1 MGKNKNKKGGNNNS
15 YANDPKTKDKSSVV
29 TSEIISDQNIKEVT
43 NAQDDVQ
50 VSDTQIDTQEP
61 QGKEESSVEP
71 EKKISF
77 LQKIGLRLAKPLFDE
92 IEKKNAELET
102 ELGKLRTENQ
112 ECNHQ
117 LEECQKEL
125 VIKTSDLEESARI
138 NAGLNFKYH
147 GLETDMKGLNKELEE
162 LRTQLREQ
170 TTTHNKKI
178 DELNDLISSKVD
190 EINRLRDSNRSAVA
204 TKENPERKFFNK
216 LRNQFQTIITK
227 DMTTDEALN
236 IIYNKIESLKSDVT
250 NAEIEKKTA
259 IQKENDIRSFFEEAK
274 RLKLEAEERVK
285 QIESSDAGQL
295 VQKVASLEKKSESQV
310 GEIETLK
317 AGKIKAEEEIARLS
331 DDKETLET
339 QLEDSKKENV
349 AIENKHKEDIAILKQ
364 EHQAEISNLRNE
376 NRDKLNKMKGE
387 HEEAVLKLKEKHK
400 EEEDTLKKQNEE
412 EKERLVSD
420 HKEEISK
427 METAHKDAMDKI
439 EAAHKEESSKMQA
452 DFKNKEDK
460 LNVEIKSKDESI
472 QSLRDRMKSE
482 CESLRKTSEEAANN
496 LFETLKANEVMNA
509 CGDDYIDKVEEK
521 NQELLVGAKKLR
533 TKICELP
540 TTETPSEW
548 TKQLSK
554 VVCEL
559 FEDNSS
565 IICKLLKYYAMSNVP
580 CMIDNKREEGVCF
593 IRKNISKVYSSLTI
607 LLSQCDITPI
617 IPAIFVENIH
627 ESEYEVEGSFND
639 IESFCPGSINEHI
652 EHIERDSDGLD
663 GIIVGVT
670 KVGFKSADGKL
681 VKTQVIIK

>member
-639 IESFCPGSINEHI
+639 IETFCRGRINQDI
-652 EHIERDSDGLD
+652 EDIEGDSDGLD

>member
-1 MGKNKNKKGGNNNS
+1 MGKNRNKKGGNNNS
-15 YANDPKTKDKSSVV
+15 YANNPKTNDKSSVGTDENNSNQNITEISNTQESRQV
-29 TSEIISDQNIKEVT
+29 LDTQDNTQECQDKDESSARSEMRKTFLQRIGLCLAKTLFNAIKKEKDELKTELDLLKRAKLECDIQLEDFRSKNENQKIEIETCKEEKDALQTQLSSKDSELKELNELRNELDRQLTEHKNKIISLTSSINSKDKEIIVLKST
-43 NAQDDVQ
+43 
-50 VSDTQIDTQEP
+50 
-61 QGKEESSVEP
+61 
-71 EKKISF
+71 
-77 LQKIGLRLAKPLFDE
+77 
-92 IEKKNAELET
+92 
-102 ELGKLRTENQ
+102 
-112 ECNHQ
+112 
-117 LEECQKEL
+117 
-125 VIKTSDLEESARI
+125 
-138 NAGLNFKYH
+138 
-147 GLETDMKGLNKELEE
+147 
-162 LRTQLREQ
+162 
-170 TTTHNKKI
+170 
-178 DELNDLISSKVD
+178 
-190 EINRLRDSNRSAVA
+190 NRSAEA
-204 TKENPERKFFNK
+204 TKDDTERNLFNK
-216 LRNQFQTIITK
+216 LRNQFSSIITK

-250 NAEIEKKTA
+250 NAESEKKTA
-259 IQKENDIRSFFEEAK
+259 IQNENDIRSSFEEAK
-274 RLKLEAEERVK
+274 RLKLETEERVK
-285 QIESSDAGQL
+285 QIESSDVGQL
-295 VQKVASLEKKSESQV
+295 VQQVADLEKKSKSQG

-317 AGKIKAEEEIARLS
+317 ADKIKAEEEIARLS
-331 DDKETLET
+331 NDKETLET

-364 EHQAEISNLRNE
+364 EHQAEISKLRNE

-400 EEEDTLKKQNEE
+400 EEEDTLKKQKEE

-420 HKEEISK
+420 HKEEIN
-427 METAHKDAMDKI
+427 KI

-482 CESLRKTSEEAANN
+482 CESLRRTSEKAVNN

-580 CMIDNKREEGVCF
+580 CMIDNKREEGLCF
-593 IRKNISKVYSSLTI
+593 IRKNISKAYSSLTI
-607 LLSQCDITPI
+607 LLSQCGITPI

-627 ESEYEVEGSFND
+627 ENEYEVEGNFND

>member
-178 DELNDLISSKVD
+178 DELNGLISSKVD

-236 IIYNKIESLKSDVT
+236 IIYKNIESLKIDVA
-250 NAEIEKKTA
+250 NAKRKKDDA
-259 IQKENDIRSFFEEAK
+259 IQKESEISKSLENAQ
-274 RLKLEAEERVK
+274 KLAAEAEERVK

-295 VQKVASLEKKSESQV
+295 VEKVENLEKQSESQA
-310 GEIETLK
+310 GEIKSLK
-317 AGKIKAEEEIARLS
+317 A
-331 DDKETLET
+331 
-339 QLEDSKKENV
+339 
-349 AIENKHKEDIAILKQ
+349 DIDNA
-364 EHQAEISNLRNE
+364 
-376 NRDKLNKMKGE
+376 
-387 HEEAVLKLKEKHK
+387 
-400 EEEDTLKKQNEE
+400 
-412 EKERLVSD
+412 
-420 HKEEISK
+420 KEEISK
-427 METAHKDAMDKI
+427 LTDDKKSI
-439 EAAHKEESSKMQA
+439 ENQLNES
-452 DFKNKEDK
+452 
-460 LNVEIKSKDESI
+460 
-472 QSLRDRMKSE
+472 
-482 CESLRKTSEEAANN
+482 
-496 LFETLKANEVMNA
+496 
-509 CGDDYIDKVEEK
+509 
-521 NQELLVGAKKLR
+521 
-533 TKICELP
+533 
-540 TTETPSEW
+540 
-548 TKQLSK
+548 KQ
-554 VVCEL
+554 
-559 FEDNSS
+559 
-565 IICKLLKYYAMSNVP
+565 
-580 CMIDNKREEGVCF
+580 
-593 IRKNISKVYSSLTI
+593 
-607 LLSQCDITPI
+607 
-617 IPAIFVENIH
+617 ENIA
-627 ESEYEVEGSFND
+627 SENKHK
-639 IESFCPGSINEHI
+639 P
-652 EHIERDSDGLD
+652 
-663 GIIVGVT
+663 
-670 KVGFKSADGKL
+670 
-681 VKTQVIIK
+681 

>member
-236 IIYNKIESLKSDVT
+236 IIYKNIESLKIDVA
-250 NAEIEKKTA
+250 NAKRKKDDA
-259 IQKENDIRSFFEEAK
+259 IQKESEISKSLENAQ
-274 RLKLEAEERVK
+274 KLAAESEERVK

-295 VQKVASLEKKSESQV
+295 VE
-310 GEIETLK
+310 
-317 AGKIKAEEEIARLS
+317 
-331 DDKETLET
+331 
-339 QLEDSKKENV
+339 
-349 AIENKHKEDIAILKQ
+349 
-364 EHQAEISNLRNE
+364 
-376 NRDKLNKMKGE
+376 
-387 HEEAVLKLKEKHK
+387 
-400 EEEDTLKKQNEE
+400 
-412 EKERLVSD
+412 
-420 HKEEISK
+420 
-427 METAHKDAMDKI
+427 
-439 EAAHKEESSKMQA
+439 
-452 DFKNKEDK
+452 
-460 LNVEIKSKDESI
+460 
-472 QSLRDRMKSE
+472 
-482 CESLRKTSEEAANN
+482 
-496 LFETLKANEVMNA
+496 
-509 CGDDYIDKVEEK
+509 KVENLE
-521 NQELLVGAKKLR
+521 
-533 TKICELP
+533 
-540 TTETPSEW
+540 
-548 TKQLSK
+548 
-554 VVCEL
+554 
-559 FEDNSS
+559 
-565 IICKLLKYYAMSNVP
+565 
-580 CMIDNKREEGVCF
+580 
-593 IRKNISKVYSSLTI
+593 
-607 LLSQCDITPI
+607 
-617 IPAIFVENIH
+617 
-627 ESEYEVEGSFND
+627 
-639 IESFCPGSINEHI
+639 
-652 EHIERDSDGLD
+652 
-663 GIIVGVT
+663 
-670 KVGFKSADGKL
+670 
-681 VKTQVIIK
+681 

>member
-162 LRTQLREQ
+162 LRTQLIEQ
-170 TTTHNKKI
+170 NTTHNKNI

>member
-125 VIKTSDLEESARI
+125 VIKTSDLEEGARI

>member
-1 MGKNKNKKGGNNNS
+1 M
-15 YANDPKTKDKSSVV
+15 
-29 TSEIISDQNIKEVT
+29 
-43 NAQDDVQ
+43 Q